1 MASKKVYNVIFTEDA
16 VDDLDGIYLYIKQ
29 QLFSEKAAL
38 EKVLRIEKSIRNLSL
53 YPFSA
58 NLVLDEVL
66 QEKGYRK
73 LVIIINCRYFSII

>member
-16 VDDLDGIYLYIKQ
+16 ADDLDGIY
-29 QLFSEKAAL
+29 
-38 EKVLRIEKSIRNLSL
+38 L

-73 LVIIINCRYFSII
+73 LVIDNYLVFYLVDECEKSVILVRILYGAKNYEQLL